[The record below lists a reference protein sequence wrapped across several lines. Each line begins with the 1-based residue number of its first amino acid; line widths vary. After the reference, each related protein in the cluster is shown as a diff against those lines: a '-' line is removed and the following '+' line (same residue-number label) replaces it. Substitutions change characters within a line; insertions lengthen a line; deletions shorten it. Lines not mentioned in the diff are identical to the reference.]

1 MKGNKCP
8 NFAREVPRT
17 GFLCDLRHQASA
29 KGRGPKPDANSS
41 ESSEKKK
48 AVDAEYQK
56 ASQQIPDSKEKPD
69 PWRGV
74 RSH

>member
-1 MKGNKCP
+1 MHK
-8 NFAREVPRT
+8 FRPR
-17 GFLCDLRHQASA
+17 GSLCAIPAEGRRPKLDA
-29 KGRGPKPDANSS
+29 KSS

-56 ASQQIPDSKEKPD
+56 ALQHIPDSKKKPD